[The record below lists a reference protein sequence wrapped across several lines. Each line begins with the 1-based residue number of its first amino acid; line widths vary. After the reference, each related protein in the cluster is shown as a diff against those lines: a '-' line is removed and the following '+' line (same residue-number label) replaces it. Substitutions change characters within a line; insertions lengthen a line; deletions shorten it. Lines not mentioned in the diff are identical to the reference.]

1 METIAPPSTSE
12 AAAIT
17 EAVASA
23 NRDEHATTVSEA
35 LRRYPTAIFWAIA
48 MSFTIVMVGYDTILM
63 GSLMAYPS
71 FVEKYGTYHPEL
83 GTKVISGPW
92 QVGLSTAG
100 SCGGVFG
107 MVINGFVT
115 ERFGHRRVT
124 MVALTIMTGLIFIPF
139 FAPNVHVLLAG
150 QCLLGAI
157 WGVFSI
163 MGAVYSSEICP
174 LVLRGYMT
182 SFINICWVIGQL
194 IIAGILQGLVNNTTK
209 WAYKIPFAVEWVWPV
224 PLFVLAW
231 LAPDSPWWLIR
242 QGRIEDARYSLQR
255 LSSGLDDEQ
264 INQKILM
271 MYDTNR
277 LEQKIKADA
286 SYWDCLTGANLRRTE
301 IACLSLSSQSLIG
314 QSLAY
319 NATYF
324 FVQAGLSASDAYRM
338 NFGNMGIAF
347 VATCISWVLMTHFG
361 RRTVLLSGYTF
372 LTLDLLLIGILS
384 YASNN
389 SAAKWGQSALALV
402 WLAVYSATIGPQTWA
417 VASEVSA
424 TRLRAK
430 TLSIAGV
437 VYNIVNIV
445 DNTIEPYLINPTEA
459 NLKGKTAFVWF
470 GISFLVTIW
479 AIFRIPETRGRTYGE
494 MDVLFEKKVPA
505 WRFATAE
512 VVDDITI
519 IGDDEAEAK
528 VEDEKR
534 EMAGHETAATI
545 S

>member
-1 METIAPPSTSE
+1 
-12 AAAIT
+12 
-17 EAVASA
+17 
-23 NRDEHATTVSEA
+23 
-35 LRRYPTAIFWAIA
+35 
-48 MSFTIVMVGYDTILM
+48 
-63 GSLMAYPS
+63 
-71 FVEKYGTYHPEL
+71 
-83 GTKVISGPW
+83 
-92 QVGLSTAG
+92 
-100 SCGGVFG
+100 
-107 MVINGFVT
+107 
-115 ERFGHRRVT
+115 
-124 MVALTIMTGLIFIPF
+124 
-139 FAPNVHVLLAG
+139 
-150 QCLLGAI
+150 
-157 WGVFSI
+157 
-163 MGAVYSSEICP
+163 
-174 LVLRGYMT
+174 
-182 SFINICWVIGQL
+182 
-194 IIAGILQGLVNNTTK
+194 
-209 WAYKIPFAVEWVWPV
+209 
-224 PLFVLAW
+224 
-231 LAPDSPWWLIR
+231 
-242 QGRIEDARYSLQR
+242 
-255 LSSGLDDEQ
+255 
-264 INQKILM
+264 
-271 MYDTNR
+271 
-277 LEQKIKADA
+277 
-286 SYWDCLTGANLRRTE
+286 
-301 IACLSLSSQSLIG
+301 
-314 QSLAY
+314 
-319 NATYF
+319 
-324 FVQAGLSASDAYRM
+324 
-338 NFGNMGIAF
+338 MGIAF

-494 MDVLFEKKVPA
+494 MDVLFEKKVSA

-519 IGDDEAEAK
+519 IGDDEAQAK

-534 EMAGHETAATI
+534 EMEGHERAATI